1 MASVDTGGGDS
12 GGKGKHGKKRAK
24 KSSTHIDMTPMVDL
38 AFLLLTFFV
47 LTSTFSKPSVME
59 LAMPSKQPVPPV
71 KVKNILTIILDKSDT
86 VYYYFGILD
95 TTLSHVPYKTTDY
108 SKDGLRKVMIAY
120 NKAETEEQRSQG
132 ITYDSYTK
140 VLDLEKKLGSDKKLD
155 QKKKDSLLSVGKSA
169 IWKEQAALM
178 VVVKTYDDAKYG
190 RVIDVMD
197 ELTVSYIDKKA
208 LLDMSN
214 TEKAFLQKQKKK

>member
-12 GGKGKHGKKRAK
+12 GGGKHGKKRAK

-59 LAMPSKQPVPPV
+59 LAMPSKEKVKPVD
-71 KVKNILTIILDKSDT
+71 VKNILTLVLDKSDT

-95 TTLSHVPYKTTDY
+95 TAVTKDAYKTTDY
-108 SKDGLRKVMIAY
+108 SKDGLRKVLIAY
-120 NKAETEEQRSQG
+120 NKAEGEEQRARG
-132 ITYDSYTK
+132 ITFNSYNK
-140 VLDLEKKLGSDKKLD
+140 IIDIEKKLSNDKTLD
-155 QKKKDSLLSVGKSA
+155 QKKRDSLAGVEKTAVWRDQQS
-169 IWKEQAALM
+169 LM

-214 TEKAFLQKQKKK
+214 TEKVFLQKQKK

>member
-12 GGKGKHGKKRAK
+12 GGKHGKKRAK

-59 LAMPSKQPVPPV
+59 LAMPTKEKVKPVD
-71 KVKNILTIILDKSDT
+71 VKNILTIVLDKSDT
-86 VYYYFGILD
+86 VYYYFGVLD
-95 TTLSHVPYKTTDY
+95 TALSHVAYKTTDY
-108 SKDGLRKVMIAY
+108 SKDGLRKVLVSY
-120 NKAETEEQRSQG
+120 NKGETEDQRSRG
-132 ITYDSYTK
+132 ITYDSYNK
-140 VLDLEKKLGSDKKLD
+140 ILALEKKLSDDKKLD
-155 QKKKDSLLSVGKSA
+155 QKKRDSLALVGKNS

-214 TEKAFLQKQKKK
+214 TEKAFLQKQKK